1 MSKKKI
7 IEKSGRGNRRME
19 HGYDI
24 SKKVQISFPEHIYKA
39 IEKDI
44 ATIVKASP
52 IKEGHLTINRY
63 MTELIA
69 NRMGIKSGYR
79 PYEELEAIKKIK

>member
-1 MSKKKI
+1 MSKKK

-19 HGYDI
+19 YGYDL
-24 SKKVQISFPEHIYKA
+24 SKKVQISFPKHVYDA
-39 IEKDI
+39 ILRDI

-52 IKEGHLTINRY
+52 VKEGHLTINRY

-69 NRMGIKSGYR
+69 DRMGIKSGYR

>member
-1 MSKKKI
+1 MSKKK

-19 HGYDI
+19 HGYDL
-24 SKKVQISFPEHIYKA
+24 SKKVQISFPKHVYDA
-39 IEKDI
+39 ILKDI
-44 ATIVKASP
+44 LSIVKASP

-69 NRMGIKSGYR
+69 DRMGIKSGYR
-79 PYEELEAIKKIK
+79 SYEELDEIKKIK

>member
-1 MSKKKI
+1 MLKK
-7 IEKSGRGNRRME
+7 KSGRGNRRMDY
-19 HGYDI
+19 GYEL
-24 SKKVQISFPEHIYKA
+24 SKKVQISFPKHVYDA
-39 IEKDI
+39 VLKDI
-44 ATIVKASP
+44 SSIIKASP